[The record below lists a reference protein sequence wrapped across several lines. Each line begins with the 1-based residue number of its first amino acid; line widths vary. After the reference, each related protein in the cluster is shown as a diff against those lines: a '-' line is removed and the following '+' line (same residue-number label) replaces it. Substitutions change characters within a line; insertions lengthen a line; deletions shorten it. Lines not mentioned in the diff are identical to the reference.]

1 MIGARQRC
9 TVEAIVDT
17 GFDGDLS
24 LPVQIAVQLGL
35 ELYSIQP
42 FELADGIVKNQLVF
56 STEFGGTKRLAE
68 ITLTESEDALIGSG
82 LFEGMVLEIDYLSRE
97 VRLRPGR

>member
-1 MIGARQRC
+1 M
-9 TVEAIVDT
+9 DT

-56 STEFGGTKRLAE
+56 SGEIEFGETKRLAE

-82 LFEGMVLEIDYLSRE
+82 LFEGMALEIDYVNRE
-97 VRLRPGR
+97 VKLRSAR